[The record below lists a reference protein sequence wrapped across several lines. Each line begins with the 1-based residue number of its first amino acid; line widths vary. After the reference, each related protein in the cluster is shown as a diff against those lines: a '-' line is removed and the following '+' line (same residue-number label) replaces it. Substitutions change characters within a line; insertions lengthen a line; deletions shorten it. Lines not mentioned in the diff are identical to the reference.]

1 MDYLKHK
8 NIEMLKVIRW
18 EKIYQKNTNSKKVDI
33 PILISDKIDFK
44 AKSISRDK
52 KVTSQRYIVQF
63 TKKI

>member
-52 KVTSQRYIVQF
+52 KVTSQ
-63 TKKI
+63 